1 MAAAI
6 RPLARGVTVGRENR
20 DRGVMRQRSHR
31 RFLAPGARLLA
42 LVAALAVVGVADL
55 RADFDAGRR
64 AYAIGDYDTA
74 FKEWLPLAEAGDPMA
89 QNNIGYMYRKGFG
102 VRLDEAAAA
111 EWYRRAAEQG
121 LVAAMTNLGY
131 MYDEGRGV
139 VRDYV
144 QSYNWFLLAV
154 ENGDEDAAVHLKI
167 LEDDFLT
174 LEQVAEA
181 KRLAA
186 EWRPRAPG
194 SE

>member
-1 MAAAI
+1 
-6 RPLARGVTVGRENR
+6 
-20 DRGVMRQRSHR
+20 
-31 RFLAPGARLLA
+31 
-42 LVAALAVVGVADL
+42 LAVVGVADL

-64 AYAIGDYDTA
+64 SYAIGDYDAA
-74 FKEWLPLAEAGDPMA
+74 FKEWLPLAEAGDPRA
-89 QNNIGYMYRKGFG
+89 QNNIGYLYRKGFG
-102 VRLDEAAAA
+102 VPLDEVAAA

-121 LVAAMTNLGY
+121 HVAAMANLGY

-154 ENGDEDAAVHLKI
+154 QNGDEEAVEHLKI
-167 LEDDFLT
+167 LEEDFMT

-186 EWRPRAPG
+186 KWRPKAPG
-194 SE
+194 GE

>member
-1 MAAAI
+1 MTHRYPNNLLAA
-6 RPLARGVTVGRENR
+6 
-20 DRGVMRQRSHR
+20 
-31 RFLAPGARLLA
+31 GARVLA
-42 LVAALAVVGVADL
+42 LVAALAVVGVAHP

-74 FKEWLPLAEAGDPMA
+74 FKEWLSLAEAGHPVA

-121 LVAAMTNLGY
+121 ILDAMTNLGY

-139 VRDYV
+139 ERDHV
-144 QSYNWFLLAV
+144 QSYKWFVLAV
-154 ENGDEDAAVHLKI
+154 ENGYEDAAGHLKI
-167 LEDDFLT
+167 LEESYMT
-174 LEQVAEA
+174 PEQVAEA

-186 EWRPRAPG
+186 EWRPKAPASG
-194 SE
+194 E